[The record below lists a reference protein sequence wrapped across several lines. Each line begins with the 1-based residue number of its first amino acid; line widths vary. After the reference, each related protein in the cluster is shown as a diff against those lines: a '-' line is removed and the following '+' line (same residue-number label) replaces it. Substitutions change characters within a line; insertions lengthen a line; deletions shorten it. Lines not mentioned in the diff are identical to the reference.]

1 MAMNAGNRCKHINKG
16 KKANRKLAML
26 VGMALGFSVAYGVVP
41 SEVAWADT
49 VVITQSG
56 GSGFLVNNSE
66 TVYSGEAF
74 W

>member
-49 VVITQSG
+49 IVSIENA
-56 GSGFLVNNSE
+56 GSGFRVNNSAA
-66 TVYSGEAF
+66 VYSGEAF